1 MNKNK
6 QSRRDKILSGK
17 YPILLDDQ
25 VFKFVFSHEEMAKY
39 LLDALSDYLNLDLKY
54 GSVRSDPQKLDMADS
69 ILKQDFYR
77 DIFITTDNG
86 DIILFESYTKFGL
99 KQYKKSEAYL
109 DRVSS
114 SRYEKNNKDNFTDD
128 KKVMCFNF
136 VPRKRTNKKII
147 KKYGVVDLETLK
159 KPFKKTNE
167 HKQMYIV
174 RVDTNE
180 TKVYNEDER
189 LLEIL
194 DFMNRKT
201 MGELKELAEGG
212 NVFMEQALKFIDAY
226 LADESNQGYGSQYD
240 LDVEEARE
248 EGEKAGIK
256 ANQIAT
262 AKKMLADGMN
272 LEKTA
277 KYTGLSIKVLEKLR
291 KQ

>member
-1 MNKNK
+1 
-6 QSRRDKILSGK
+6 
-17 YPILLDDQ
+17 
-25 VFKFVFSHEEMAKY
+25 MAKY

-54 GSVRSDPQKLDMADS
+54 GSVRSDSQKLDMADS
-69 ILKQDFYR
+69 VLKQDFYR
-77 DIFITTDNG
+77 DVFITTDNG

-114 SRYEKNNKDNFTDD
+114 SRYEKNNKDNFTNN

-136 VPRKRTNKKII
+136 VQRKRTNKKII

-159 KPFKKTNE
+159 EPFKKTNE